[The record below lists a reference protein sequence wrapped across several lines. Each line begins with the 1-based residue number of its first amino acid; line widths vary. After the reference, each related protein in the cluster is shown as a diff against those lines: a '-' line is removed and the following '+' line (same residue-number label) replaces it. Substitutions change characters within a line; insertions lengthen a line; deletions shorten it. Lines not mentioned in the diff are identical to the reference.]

1 MKLFIIIFLLLISR
15 IVSLASEW
23 EFNNKLNTG
32 QIIPLVCFDDGMCVA
47 VVQQTGL
54 IELYHS
60 YDNGKNWSLTYR
72 ADPMNE
78 EPKYLLNVRDF
89 SAPDKDN
96 YFAIFSE
103 GKYVTKSTD
112 RGKSFK
118 KILLAEDAD
127 PIDIFMLD
135 SLRGIIADTKWVD
148 DTFYHYIYITEDG
161 WESFSIAD
169 TILIRGEIYS
179 IDKVN
184 DETLGFYVLAKTGN
198 IFTKQYVNF
207 NIKTHKWERLFDFKV
222 DTTYLSFYDLD
233 IVNDSIAFLV
243 GSELL
248 GIAHYQSDVIY
259 RTKDGGKNWIPVL
272 DKIVEP
278 KFGLQSIKFYD
289 ELNGVAVGQYG
300 KIVMTNDGGNTWNYH
315 PLPQQMIDEAP
326 LTMRIDWA
334 GKKPVVGTWD
344 SNIYKYEGLFFK
356 FQPIPTSI
364 QLRTPIHGSQQK
376 SEEINFEWEPS
387 SQLDSY
393 HFQIAED
400 NNFQNIFY
408 QGTLKSN
415 QLTLNDFKYLTS
427 YFWRVGLRHNK
438 KMIWSH
444 TWNFT
449 TLNNVSVSES
459 NSVSFI
465 HPNPAS
471 EYIEIAVDINPTVNR
486 RVDEG
491 SEVKIFNLLGECV
504 IELAD
509 VQHLGDVGHLQ
520 RVDISHLSRG
530 VYYLRIGNQTQ
541 MFVKM

>member
-1 MKLFIIIFLLLISR
+1 MKLLIIIFLLFIAR
-15 IVSLASEW
+15 IATYASEW
-23 EFNNKLNTG
+23 KYTKNLDTG
-32 QIIPLVCFDDGMCVA
+32 QINPLVCFDGMCVS

-60 YDNGKNWSLTYR
+60 YDAGDTWSLTYK

-78 EPKYLLNVRDF
+78 EPKYLLNIRDF

-112 RGKSFK
+112 RGKSFS
-118 KILLAEDAD
+118 KILIAEDSN
-127 PIDIFMLD
+127 PINIFMFD
-135 SLRGIIADTKWVD
+135 SLRGIITDTQWSD
-148 DTFYHYIYITEDG
+148 DTFHHYIYITEDG
-161 WESFSIAD
+161 WETYTIAD
-169 TILIRGEIYS
+169 TMLIRSEIYC

-184 DETLGFYVLAKTGN
+184 EETLGFYVLAKTGDN
-198 IFTKQYVNF
+198 FSKQYVNF
-207 NIKTHKWERLFDFKV
+207 NIKTQNWVRLCDFKV
-222 DTTYLSFYDLD
+222 DSTYLGFRELD

-248 GIAHYQSDVIY
+248 GIAHYRSDVIY
-259 RTKDGGKNWIPVL
+259 RTRDRGKNWVAVL
-272 DKIVEP
+272 DTIVEP

-334 GKKPVVGTWD
+334 GKKPVVGTWYG
-344 SNIYKYEGLFFK
+344 NIYKYEGMFFK
-356 FQPIPTSI
+356 FQPIPASI
-364 QLRTPIHGSQQK
+364 RLTTPVHGSQQK
-376 SEEINFEWEPS
+376 SDEINFEWEPS

-408 QGTLKSN
+408 QGNLKSN

-438 KMIWSH
+438 KMIWSP

-471 EYIEIAVDINPTVNR
+471 EYIEINAAINPTVNR
-486 RVDEG
+486 GVDETA
-491 SEVKIFNLLGECV
+491 EIKIYNTLGECV
-504 IELAD
+504 NLTRLPSTGSGSGNLRI
-509 VQHLGDVGHLQ
+509 
-520 RVDISHLSRG
+520 DISHLSRG
-530 VYYLRIGNQTQ
+530 VYYIRISSRTQ

>member
-1 MKLFIIIFLLLISR
+1 MKLLIIIFLLLISR

-23 EFNNKLNTG
+23 EFNDKLNTG
-32 QIIPLVCFDDGMCVA
+32 QINPLVCFDDGMCVA

-72 ADPMNE
+72 ADPMNV

-118 KILLAEDAD
+118 KYLLAEDAD
-127 PIDIFMLD
+127 PFRIFMLD
-135 SLRGIIADTKWVD
+135 SLRGIIYVIRT
-148 DTFYHYIYITEDG
+148 TPPSLGYIYFTSDG
-161 WESFSIAD
+161 WESFSIVD
-169 TILIRGEIYS
+169 TSIFGTINC

-184 DETLGFYVLAKTGN
+184 EETLGFYVLASDGE
-198 IFTKQYVNF
+198 IFTKQYINF
-207 NIKTHKWERLFDFKV
+207 NIKTQKWERLFDFKV
-222 DTTYLSFYDLD
+222 DTTYLGFRELD
-233 IVNDSIAFLV
+233 IVNDSVAFLV

-248 GIAHYQSDVIY
+248 GIAHYRSDVIY
-259 RTKDGGKNWIPVL
+259 RTRDGGKNWLAVL
-272 DKIVEP
+272 DTIVEP

-289 ELNGVAVGQYG
+289 ELNGVAVGQNG

-334 GKKPVVGTWD
+334 GKKPVVGTWYG
-344 SNIYKYEGLFFK
+344 NIYKYEGMFFK
-356 FQPIPTSI
+356 FQPIPESI
-364 QLRTPIHGSQQK
+364 RLTTPVHGSQQK

-400 NNFQNIFY
+400 NNFQNIF
-408 QGTLKSN
+408 
-415 QLTLNDFKYLTS
+415 
-427 YFWRVGLRHNK
+427 
-438 KMIWSH
+438 
-444 TWNFT
+444 
-449 TLNNVSVSES
+449 
-459 NSVSFI
+459 
-465 HPNPAS
+465 
-471 EYIEIAVDINPTVNR
+471 
-486 RVDEG
+486 
-491 SEVKIFNLLGECV
+491 
-504 IELAD
+504 
-509 VQHLGDVGHLQ
+509 
-520 RVDISHLSRG
+520 
-530 VYYLRIGNQTQ
+530 
-541 MFVKM
+541 